1 MRSNAGSPEHSL
13 SDSQPSIPFKSKK
26 PYNAPK
32 FTLLRPDQAGKWL
45 KAKGLTGDPLV
56 DLVAEPDRGTR

>member
-1 MRSNAGSPEHSL
+1 MPSSGGSPEHSG
-13 SDSQPSIPFKSKK
+13 SDSQPNIPFKSKK

-32 FTLLRPDQAGKWL
+32 FTVLRPDKAGKWL
-45 KAKGLTGDPLV
+45 KDKGLTGDPLV